1 MLDFSLNVVED
12 VDIIPRWVDVEVL
25 LFCCACRVLQ
35 YWILAVIPGGNW
47 NFSVESSFVY
57 YANTC
62 VFVSACTVS
71 HNIHI

>member
-1 MLDFSLNVVED
+1 MWWRMSILYPDGSYFFVVH
-12 VDIIPRWVDVEVL
+12 
-25 LFCCACRVLQ
+25 ATVLQ

-71 HNIHI
+71 DNIHI

>member
-1 MLDFSLNVVED
+1 MVGD
-12 VDIIPRWVDVEVL
+12 VYFKPRSVDVWATFFVL
-25 LFCCACRVLQ
+25 PAAVLQ

-62 VFVSACTVS
+62 VFVSAYTVS
-71 HNIHI
+71 DNIHI